1 MFGVLQ
7 DTIVDSIKLIPFL
20 FITYLI
26 MELIEH
32 SAGEKTEK
40 LIKKSGKF
48 GPLLGALLG
57 VVPQCGFSAV
67 AANFY
72 AAKIITR
79 GTLIAIFLSTSDEML
94 PILISEGADVFLKIK
109 DKTKIAYDL
118 NKIEN
123 IKIAIGIG
131 IGITI
136 DLLSKNHKEN
146 KNSIHSICENEN
158 CNCDEEGVIKSSIN
172 HTLQIFA
179 YIFIISLVINS
190 IIFAIGEEKIAS
202 LAVNVPV
209 VGTLLAAL
217 VGVIPNCASSII
229 LTELYL
235 EKIITLGPMIAGL
248 LVNSGIGVLILFK
261 VNKDKK
267 DNFKILGILYLVGVT
282 AGIIIDLLI

>member
-40 LIKKSGKF
+40 LIKKSGRF

-94 PILISEGADVFLKIK
+94 PILISEGADVFLIIKIL
-109 DKTKIAYDL
+109 I
-118 NKIEN
+118 

-136 DLLSKNHKEN
+136 DLLSINHKEN

-209 VGTLLAAL
+209 LGTLLAAL

>member
-40 LIKKSGKF
+40 LIKKSGRF

-94 PILISEGADVFLKIK
+94 PILISEGADILI
-109 DKTKIAYDL
+109 
-118 NKIEN
+118 

-209 VGTLLAAL
+209 LGTLLAAL